1 VVERSVSRSVW
12 RSVQGSRVGKNLSR
26 RGQVW
31 RFRRALPEDLRE
43 RAGRAEVVRGL
54 GRIPVGDTLAEA
66 ERLNVQLS
74 RAIAAAR
81 RDAAFDLPAALA
93 NLRRAEAVSSGDF
106 GYALRNLPAAPYTA
120 IRYGCRN
127 QSLPCSRRP

>member
-1 VVERSVSRSVW
+1 MVERSVS

-54 GRIPVGDTLAEA
+54 GRIAVNDALAEA
-66 ERLNVQLS
+66 ERLNVHLS
-74 RAIAAAR
+74 RAFEAASNR
-81 RDAAFDLPAALA
+81 GL
-93 NLRRAEAVSSGDF
+93 
-106 GYALRNLPAAPYTA
+106 
-120 IRYGCRN
+120 
-127 QSLPCSRRP
+127 